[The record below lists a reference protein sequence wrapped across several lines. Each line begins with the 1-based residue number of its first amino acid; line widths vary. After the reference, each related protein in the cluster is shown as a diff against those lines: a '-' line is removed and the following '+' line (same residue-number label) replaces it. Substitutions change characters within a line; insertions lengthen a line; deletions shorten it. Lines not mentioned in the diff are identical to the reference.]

1 MPSFQTLFRAT
12 VMLGVGVVAVKGWH
26 LYGPT
31 NEQVQTAVDHATEMI
46 RNTIQSH
53 QRDYADSLPDPRTTP
68 RVTEPKQAAVV
79 STPPPVV
86 MPPADPLAQTEAPK
100 LLPDRG
106 ATPAPVTPQPTDPMS
121 SPSNLSV
128 NASTE
133 DRMPELM
140 SRLQKLGA
148 ADTSLAPWGS
158 DGHLYRFSCRAPLA
172 NAPAMTQHFES
183 VADQPTVA
191 VEQVLAKVEAWQ
203 VAQRDGGTLRY

>member
-12 VMLGVGVVAVKGWH
+12 VMLGVGVVAVKAWQ

-31 NEQVQTAVDHATEMI
+31 NEQVKTLVAHGIEMA

-53 QRDYADSLPDPRTTP
+53 QHDYAGAMPDPRTTP
-68 RVTEPKQAAVV
+68 RAGEPQQPVIISG
-79 STPPPVV
+79 STSVI
-86 MPPADPLAQTEAPK
+86 MPPAAALGQTEAPK

-106 ATPAPVTPQPTDPMS
+106 AAPAAAPATPPIDATAKNAP
-121 SPSNLSV
+121 
-128 NASTE
+128 
-133 DRMPELM
+133 DRVSELM

-148 ADTSLAPWGS
+148 ADTNLAPWGS

-172 NAPAMTQHFES
+172 SAPAMTQHFES
-183 VADQPTVA
+183 VADQPAAA

-203 VAQRDGGTLRY
+203 VAQREGGTLRY

>member
-1 MPSFQTLFRAT
+1 MPSFQTLFRAV
-12 VMLGVGVVAVKGWH
+12 VMLGVGVVAVKGWQ

-31 NEQVQTAVDHATEMI
+31 NEKVKTVVAQGVDMLRNAVQSRQQSTADA
-46 RNTIQSH
+46 
-53 QRDYADSLPDPRTTP
+53 LPDPRTTP
-68 RVTEPKQAAVV
+68 RVGDTKQPAV
-79 STPPPVV
+79 STAPAPMV
-86 MPPADPLAQTEAPK
+86 MPTAPLAQAEAPK

-106 ATPAPVTPQPTDPMS
+106 PAPGPA
-121 SPSNLSV
+121 SPPPSAVSPIAGV
-128 NASTE
+128 S

-148 ADTSLAPWGS
+148 ADTNLAPWGS
-158 DGHLYRFSCRAPLA
+158 DGRLYRFSCRAPLA

-183 VADQPTVA
+183 VAEQPTAA